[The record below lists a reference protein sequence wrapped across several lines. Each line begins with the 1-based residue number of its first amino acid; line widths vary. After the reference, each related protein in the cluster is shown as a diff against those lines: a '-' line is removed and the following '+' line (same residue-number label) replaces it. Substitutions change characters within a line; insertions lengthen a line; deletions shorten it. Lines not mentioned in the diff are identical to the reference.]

1 MAEVVLRDRA
11 ARRGL
16 ADRIATGSW
25 GIGDWHVGQGAD
37 ERTVAALRRAGF
49 DGTAHRA
56 RAIDAAAAAEAD
68 LLVALDASHVAALRA
83 MRPDAGDRIV
93 LLRAFDPEAGAETD
107 VPDPYWS
114 GPEEFDRVLAM
125 ITRSVDGLL
134 EALASSGGAGHEK
147 P

>member
-1 MAEVVLRDRA
+1 MAEILLRDLA

-16 ADRIATGSW
+16 GERIATASW

-37 ERTVAALRRAGF
+37 ERTIAALQRAGL

-56 RAIDAAAAAEAD
+56 RAIDADSAGEAD
-68 LLVALDASHVAALRA
+68 LLVALDAGHVAALRELRA
-83 MRPDAGDRIV
+83 DTGDRTV
-93 LLRAFDPEAGAETD
+93 LLRAFDPEAHGDLD

-125 ITRSVDGLL
+125 IARSVDGLL
-134 EALASSGGAGHEK
+134 DALVRDR
-147 P
+147 

>member
-1 MAEVVLRDRA
+1 MAEVVLREHA

-16 ADRIATGSW
+16 GDRIATASW
-25 GIGDWHVGQGAD
+25 GTGDWHVGQGAD
-37 ERTVAALRRAGF
+37 ERTVAALRRAGL

-56 RAIDAAAAAEAD
+56 RAIDGSAAAEAD
-68 LLVALDASHVAALRA
+68 LLVALDSGHVKALRA
-83 MRPDAGDRIV
+83 LRPDAGERLV
-93 LLRAFDPEAGAETD
+93 LLRAFDPEAHGETE

-134 EALASSGGAGHEK
+134 DALERRR
-147 P
+147 